1 MIMEFT
7 WNLLSQYTLE
17 YITDRY
23 VAIDTITIT
32 INKISVKKHCYNSF
46 KVMKERLEQDQLKL
60 NSIQVTCLDLH
71 LHLHLDFPLDPITMR
86 NQQRSGFI
94 FALSFWKTFPV
105 LQMYFASSFSEL
117 NFFEMTLPAVPAS
130 TRSTRFT

>member
-7 WNLLSQYTLE
+7 RNLLSKYTLE

-46 KVMKERLEQDQLKL
+46 KVMKERLEQDQF
-60 NSIQVTCLDLH
+60 NSGHMPALALALASGLPPGPDYNEKSAKKWVH
-71 LHLHLDFPLDPITMR
+71 LCSLFLEDFPCLA
-86 NQQRSGFI
+86 N
-94 FALSFWKTFPV
+94 V
-105 LQMYFASSFSEL
+105 LCQFLFRAEFL
-117 NFFEMTLPAVPAS
+117 
-130 TRSTRFT
+130 